1 MGLPRPENRQGSWS
15 QGHRR
20 VQCCQFDGHFF
31 ELLNE
36 LSKFAQCVE
45 LINVAVFG
53 LVVSA
58 AYARHTDVPTTSV
71 SN

>member
-1 MGLPRPENRQGSWS
+1 MLPHQTSVWLDIRATQEGEWACNELQSRQGSWS

-36 LSKFAQCVE
+36 LSNFAQCVE
-45 LINVAVFG
+45 
-53 LVVSA
+53 
-58 AYARHTDVPTTSV
+58 
-71 SN
+71 